1 MPIYEY
7 KCLECGKISEYF
19 ISSNSKEKI
28 VCKYCGS
35 ENVKKIFSSVVNVIN
50 SEASI
55 NRRKGKTCCGR
66 EERCS
71 TPPCAEDG
79 ICKRV

>member
-19 ISSNSKEKI
+19 ISANLKEKV
-28 VCKYCGS
+28 VCKHCGS
-35 ENVKKIFSSVVNVIN
+35 ENVKKVFSPVTVLN
-50 SEASI
+50 SEAST

-66 EERCS
+66 EERCN
-71 TPPCAEDG
+71 TPPCAESG
-79 ICKRV
+79 VCKRG